1 MPNTVSSFYQTVV
14 AAAVEASQLL
24 APTWK
29 LSQSIFWDYRP
40 EQAALGQTLNIAI
53 PNDPTSGVTDAGVAD
68 VGLTDIAFTTQA
80 VVYNK
85 HPYFGYV
92 VRDFEQFNSPTQ
104 IRRVFMDAA
113 LKGIHNNINAAV
125 AGLFVTGN
133 FTTNAAIPTTVHT
146 ITVPQFLQAMGVLAT
161 QNVPVANDPLNMSL
175 VLHPNVY
182 VTLMDG
188 STTGGQAWNSAMIAG
203 DPTAEHIRQA
213 GEMPTAYGMTIKM
226 DQQIPATVGTT
237 YTGAYF
243 HRWAIAGV
251 TRPLPE
257 PDMKVV
263 DYTYINFGNNPMWGG
278 AYGEGSVTMPIR
290 VMVGY
295 NQYPKQGYIVS
306 IDAGYGLKVV
316 RENMCQLFTSAQ

>member
-29 LSQSIFWDYRP
+29 LSQSIYWDYRP

-53 PNDPTSGVTDAGVAD
+53 PNDPTSGVTDAGVGD
-68 VGLTDIAFTTQA
+68 VGLADIAFTTQA

-92 VRDFEQFNSPTQ
+92 VRDFEQFNSPTD

-125 AGLFVTGN
+125 AGPVRHGQFHDQRGDPGHR
-133 FTTNAAIPTTVHT
+133 AHDHRAE
-146 ITVPQFLQAMGVLAT
+146 FLQAMGISGRAKRAGR
-161 QNVPVANDPLNMSL
+161 QRPLNMSL

-188 STTGGQAWNSAMIAG
+188 TTTGGQAWNSAMIAG
-203 DPTAEHIRQA
+203 DPTAEHVRQA

-226 DQQIPATVGTT
+226 DPQIPATVGTT
-237 YTGAYF
+237 YTGVYM

-263 DYTYINFGNNPMWGG
+263 DYTYVNFGNNPMWGG
-278 AYGEGSVTMPIR
+278 ATAKAPSPCPSASWSAITNIPNKDILFLSMPVT
-290 VMVGY
+290 
-295 NQYPKQGYIVS
+295 
-306 IDAGYGLKVV
+306 A
-316 RENMCQLFTSAQ
+316 